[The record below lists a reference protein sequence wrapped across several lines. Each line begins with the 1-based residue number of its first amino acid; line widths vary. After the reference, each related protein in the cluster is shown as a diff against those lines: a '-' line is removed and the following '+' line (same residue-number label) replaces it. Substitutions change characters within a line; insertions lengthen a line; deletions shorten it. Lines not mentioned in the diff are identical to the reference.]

1 MESSMLEMLK
11 EGTRKRVE
19 ERLSSD
25 GMDSQYY
32 LSLASKNPDK
42 NYPSNMGHKWTAEED
57 TTLLEEIEKGVDEE
71 TITEGHG
78 RTLKGIH
85 CRRKE
90 IAYRMFLEKTSM
102 PEIVEKTKLDEEIIR
117 QFIDQKEN
125 YAAKKEEKKEERASN
140 KVKKKNEEGKKQEDA
155 AKKNE
160 EIQHHI
166 LLRDDVKE
174 MKNEIIELKTA
185 IKGLVEMMTAV
196 YDFED
201 ESA

>member
-1 MESSMLEMLK
+1 MEGSMLEMLK

-25 GMDSQYY
+25 AQESHMMKMVRSN
-32 LSLASKNPDK
+32 NPDK
-42 NYPSNMGHKWTAEED
+42 NYPSNMGRKWTAEED
-57 TTLLEEIEKGVDEE
+57 TAILEEIEKGFDEE
-71 TITEGHG
+71 TIAEGHG

-90 IAYRMFLEKTSM
+90 IAYKMFLENTSM
-102 PEIVEKTKLDEEIIR
+102 PEIVEKTKLDEEIIL
-117 QFIDQKEN
+117 QFIDQKQN
-125 YAAKKEEKKEERASN
+125 YAAKKEEKKKERAVR
-140 KVKKKNEEGKKQEDA
+140 KAEKKNEEGNKQEDA

-160 EIQHHI
+160 EIQHYI

-174 MKNEIIELKTA
+174 MKNEIIELKA
-185 IKGLVEMMTAV
+185 SIKELVSMMTAV